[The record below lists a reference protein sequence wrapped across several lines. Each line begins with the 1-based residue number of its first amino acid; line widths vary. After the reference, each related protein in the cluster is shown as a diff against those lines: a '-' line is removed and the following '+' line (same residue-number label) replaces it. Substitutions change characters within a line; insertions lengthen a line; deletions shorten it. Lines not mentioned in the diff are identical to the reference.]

1 MKITT
6 TTARWFVSPSRGG
19 IILTINGTEY
29 LMSLDETD
37 KLAECLDEAAIFA
50 KAQKRLPA

>member
-19 IILTINGTEY
+19 VRITINGTEY

-37 KLAECLDEAAIFA
+37 NLAECLDEAAMFA
-50 KAQKRLPA
+50 KAQKRETV

>member
-19 IILTINGTEY
+19 ICLNINGTEF

-37 KLAECLDEAAIFA
+37 NLAECLDEASLFA
-50 KAQKRLPA
+50 KAQKSQPV

>member
-19 IILTINGTEY
+19 ICLTINGCEY

-37 KLAECLDEAAIFA
+37 KLAECLDEAAMFA

>member
-19 IILTINGTEY
+19 ICLNINGTEF

-37 KLAECLDEAAIFA
+37 KLAECLDEAAMFA
-50 KAQKRLPA
+50 KAQKSQPV

>member
-19 IILTINGTEY
+19 ICLTINGCEY

-37 KLAECLDEAAIFA
+37 NLAECLDEAAMFA
-50 KAQKRLPA
+50 RSQKRETV

>member
-19 IILTINGTEY
+19 ICLTINGCEY

-37 KLAECLDEAAIFA
+37 NLAECLDEAAMFA